1 MDKKNKI
8 NLFLIVLTVTI
19 VLFADL
25 DMYPAINL
33 NETYDNYVLRRKKTN
48 FIIQKYKQ
56 VGREI
61 FENTFPDG
69 VTIEAM
75 DDVTKQS

>member
-1 MDKKNKI
+1 MTETK
-8 NLFLIVLTVTI
+8 

-25 DMYPAINL
+25 DMNPVRNE
-33 NETYDNYVLRRKKTN
+33 NETYDDYVLRRKKTN

-61 FENTFPDG
+61 FENTFPEG

-75 DDVTKQS
+75 DDVVKQKIWTEKS